1 MILSYLLAFVQ
12 LNLTSRQWLVF
23 ASFLQIFSWNSLILG
38 QCILGG
44 GQEGLGGGVG
54 GGKRLNKEERRD
66 K

>member
-1 MILSYLLAFVQ
+1 MVAGFHQ
-12 LNLTSRQWLVF
+12 FFT
-23 ASFLQIFSWNSLILG
+23 IFSWNSLILD